1 MTSDTGRKSLGI
13 RGRLATWF
21 GLGAVGVL
29 LISAAVVYVTGLVS
43 IQGTLG
49 QTYCQIAS
57 RVSDQ
62 FENHLTQKTS
72 LIRNIAIDVLTAE
85 AVMEGNHLYR
95 NRSDDWIEVRLKR
108 LDREWQN
115 SANSKLRK
123 EYFHPQLSQ
132 RLSILAGLEGA
143 LVKDFS
149 VYDHRGVLIGSTVTT
164 GDRVVRDHAWY
175 LKVKSREEHFT
186 YLDIDISSNLLKV
199 VMPVWGGVNI
209 AGFVYA
215 ELDFKIFTQDV
226 MSLRFGQTGEAIAVD
241 YAGVP
246 LHGEARPFLIA
257 ALSKKKPSNAVPAK
271 GLKPGSEP
279 YWISLPTSDGGLWD
293 RLVCVAPIASINA
306 LRDVFSLPGW
316 SVVVTQSPD
325 ESYAGLKKSLG
336 SFAVTGFFG
345 VILVGFA
352 GGLLAWTMTQPL
364 HDLRKGVRQ
373 FARGDR
379 DHPVKI
385 SSSDEIGELAE
396 EFNRMAR
403 RVSQSE
409 NELAAFAQAVE
420 GATDAIILTNPE
432 SIIYYANP
440 SFERITGYS
449 TNEAIGQRPA
459 IVKSPRTRP
468 ETHRKMWKA
477 ISLGKPWRGEVWN
490 KKKNGEIYPA
500 DLTISPILDESG
512 HIVSFLGIQR
522 DITLARAYQE
532 QLEKEVEE
540 RSREITETRSLTV
553 LGRMASMI
561 AHDLRN
567 ALSTIKMN
575 LQILNRKHSNPG
587 DPEQEHTQ
595 IGLDQVRYM
604 EQFLSDML
612 SYARPEKLQ
621 SDWHQLDTIIED
633 ALTAVSH
640 IVEKYAIEVVCNLDK
655 GLPRIYCDRFKV
667 IAALRNLIENAIH
680 AMSDGGVMTIS
691 GQLQEQSAN
700 PWITI
705 EVSDAGCGIEEDVIG
720 DVMEP
725 FFTTRTKGTGLGLAI
740 VKGIIERHGGEISL
754 VSRVGIGT
762 QVSFTLPTAKRD

>member
-1 MTSDTGRKSLGI
+1 MAGR
-13 RGRLATWF
+13 
-21 GLGAVGVL
+21 GL
-29 LISAAVVYVTGLVS
+29 
-43 IQGTLG
+43 
-49 QTYCQIAS
+49 
-57 RVSDQ
+57 
-62 FENHLTQKTS
+62 
-72 LIRNIAIDVLTAE
+72 
-85 AVMEGNHLYR
+85 
-95 NRSDDWIEVRLKR
+95 
-108 LDREWQN
+108 
-115 SANSKLRK
+115 
-123 EYFHPQLSQ
+123 
-132 RLSILAGLEGA
+132 
-143 LVKDFS
+143 
-149 VYDHRGVLIGSTVTT
+149 
-164 GDRVVRDHAWY
+164 
-175 LKVKSREEHFT
+175 
-186 YLDIDISSNLLKV
+186 
-199 VMPVWGGVNI
+199 
-209 AGFVYA
+209 
-215 ELDFKIFTQDV
+215 
-226 MSLRFGQTGEAIAVD
+226 
-241 YAGVP
+241 
-246 LHGEARPFLIA
+246 
-257 ALSKKKPSNAVPAK
+257 
-271 GLKPGSEP
+271 
-279 YWISLPTSDGGLWD
+279 
-293 RLVCVAPIASINA
+293 
-306 LRDVFSLPGW
+306 
-316 SVVVTQSPD
+316 
-325 ESYAGLKKSLG
+325 
-336 SFAVTGFFG
+336 
-345 VILVGFA
+345 
-352 GGLLAWTMTQPL
+352 
-364 HDLRKGVRQ
+364 
-373 FARGDR
+373 
-379 DHPVKI
+379 
-385 SSSDEIGELAE
+385 
-396 EFNRMAR
+396 
-403 RVSQSE
+403 
-409 NELAAFAQAVE
+409 
-420 GATDAIILTNPE
+420 
-432 SIIYYANP
+432 
-440 SFERITGYS
+440 
-449 TNEAIGQRPA
+449 
-459 IVKSPRTRP
+459 
-468 ETHRKMWKA
+468 
-477 ISLGKPWRGEVWN
+477 N

-595 IGLDQVRYM
+595 IGLDQVQYM